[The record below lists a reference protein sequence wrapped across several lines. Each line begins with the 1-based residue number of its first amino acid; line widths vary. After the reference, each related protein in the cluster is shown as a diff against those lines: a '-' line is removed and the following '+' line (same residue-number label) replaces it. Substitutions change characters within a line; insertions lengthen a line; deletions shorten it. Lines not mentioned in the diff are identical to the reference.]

1 MDKYVKIKKI
11 GEGAFGKAELVKQ
24 KKDGNQLVI
33 KEINI
38 MRVSKPKNPYLTSL
52 IMKKATKAHSAK
64 KILICFSG
72 HFF

>member
-1 MDKYVKIKKI
+1 MKIKKI

-38 MRVSKPKNPYLTSL
+38 MRVSCIYSL
-52 IMKKATKAHSAK
+52 AIIS
-64 KILICFSG
+64 F
-72 HFF
+72 

>member
-1 MDKYVKIKKI
+1 MDKYIKIKKI

-38 MRVSKPKNPYLTSL
+38 MRVSTSKNPYLTSL
-52 IMKKATKAHSAK
+52 IMKQTKLAH
-64 KILICFSG
+64 
-72 HFF
+72 